1 MNEIPALVR
10 VFSYLSLLTI
20 GGGMA
25 AFPALKNEVVNIHQ
39 WLTEAAL
46 IHLYSVGQMAPG
58 PNMMMVASIGEK
70 VAGPLGSLVVVLAFF
85 VPTALITFGVGRLWN
100 KLEGWPWRDSIK
112 KGLGPVSVGLVLAGS
127 ITLARGALFNWYAAA
142 IAVAV
147 FVILMRTSRI
157 NPAFLMLGGA
167 LIGAVAFGGMA

>member
-1 MNEIPALVR
+1 MNEIPTLVR

-25 AFPALKNEVVNIHQ
+25 AFPALKHEVVVQHQ
-39 WLTEAAL
+39 WLTEVAL

-70 VAGPLGSLVVVLAFF
+70 VAGPLGSLVVVVAFF
-85 VPTALITFGVGRLWN
+85 LPTALITFAVGRLWV
-100 KLEGWPWRDSIK
+100 KLERWRWRNAIQR
-112 KGLGPVSVGLVLAGS
+112 GLGPVSVGLVLAGS

-147 FVILMRTSRI
+147 FLVLLRTKL
-157 NPAFLMLGGA
+157 NPAFLIMGGA
-167 LIGAVAFGGMA
+167 VIGVFAFRSA

>member
-39 WLTEAAL
+39 WLSETAL

-85 VPTALITFGVGRLWN
+85 LPTAPSPSRWAAVDEARGLALA
-100 KLEGWPWRDSIK
+100 DSIK

-127 ITLARGALFNWYAAA
+127 ITLARGALFNWAAAA

-147 FVILMRTSRI
+147 FVILMRTTGSTRRSSCW
-157 NPAFLMLGGA
+157 AA
-167 LIGAVAFGGMA
+167 R

>member
-46 IHLYSVGQMAPG
+46 IHLYSVGQ
-58 PNMMMVASIGEK
+58 

>member
-25 AFPALKNEVVNIHQ
+25 AFPALKNEVVAEHH

-85 VPTALITFGVGRLWN
+85 LPTALITYAVGRLWVR
-100 KLEGWPWRDSIK
+100 LEHWPWRDSIK
-112 KGLGPVSVGLVLAGS
+112 RGLGPVSVGLVLAGS
-127 ITLARGALFNWYAAA
+127 ITLARSALLNWAAVA

-147 FVILMRTSRI
+147 FLILMRSKI
-157 NPAFLMLGGA
+157 NPAYLMLGGA
-167 LIGAVAFGGMA
+167 GIGFVAFRGMA

>member
-1 MNEIPALVR
+1 MNQIPALVR

-25 AFPALKNEVVNIHQ
+25 AFPALKNEVVAEHH
-39 WLTEAAL
+39 WLTDAAL

-85 VPTALITFGVGRLWN
+85 LPTAIITFAVGRLWV
-100 KLEGWPWRDSIK
+100 KLENWRWRDPIK
-112 KGLGPVSVGLVLAGS
+112 HGLGPVSVGLVLAGS
-127 ITLARGALFNWYAAA
+127 ITLARGALLNWVAVA

-147 FVILMRTSRI
+147 FLILMRSKI
-157 NPAFLMLGGA
+157 NPAYLMLGGA
-167 LIGAVAFGGMA
+167 LIGLVAFKGAP